1 MLEYN
6 QIQNDTY
13 TTIDSILY
21 KIGGG
26 LLSFFYTLLV
36 VLIGWGI
43 IKLTLLVVEKA
54 LLVSNIDRLNQ
65 KINDVKLFGK
75 SNWDINLS
83 QIVLSFVK
91 WIMVLVLV
99 IIASDILG
107 WSMISFEITNLL
119 HYLPQLI
126 SAFALF
132 SLGVYFAYLVRKS
145 VYNLFNTFGF
155 KAAGLVSNILFYLI
169 ATLITLTALTQAG
182 VDTGII
188 TNNITM
194 LLGAFLVTFALSFG
208 LGSKEVLQNLLLT
221 FYARKNYKIG
231 DVLKHKGYVGEV
243 INIDNISLTLKIA
256 TGKVVI
262 PIKEIIDSTIEIESR
277 E

>member
-1 MLEYN
+1 MLQYT
-6 QIQNDTY
+6 QIQKDTY
-13 TTIDSILY
+13 STLDSIFY
-21 KIGGG
+21 KIGDG

-36 VLIGWGI
+36 VLIGLGI
-43 IKLTLLVVEKA
+43 IKLTLIVVEKA
-54 LLVSNIDRLNQ
+54 LLFSNIDKLNQ

-83 QIVLSFVK
+83 LFVLSFIK
-91 WIMVLVLV
+91 WIMVLVLI

-107 WSMISFEITNLL
+107 WSIISIEITNLL

-126 SAFALF
+126 SAFVLF
-132 SLGVYFAYLVRKS
+132 SLGLYFAYLVRKS
-145 VYNLFNTFGF
+145 IFNLFNTFGF
-155 KAAGLVSNILFYLI
+155 KGAGLVSSVLFYVI
-169 ATLITLTALTQAG
+169 ATLITITALNQAG

-194 LLGAFLVTFALSFG
+194 LLGAFLITFALSFG

-231 DVLKHKGYVGEV
+231 DTLKCKDYTGVV
-243 INIDNISLTLKIA
+243 VNIDNISLTLKIA
-256 TGKVVI
+256 NGKVVI
-262 PIKEIIDSTIEIESR
+262 PIKEIIDSTIEIEIN